1 MNNSILQLFEG
12 LTFDQA
18 KELRRRIVPALE
30 MVRREVITEASKP
43 ATKTTHARAQRTSP
57 AITSRGNNAKMQSQ
71 NNSG

>member
-18 KELRRRIVPALE
+18 KELRRRIGPALE
-30 MVRREVITEASKP
+30 EVRREVITEASKP
-43 ATKTTHARAQRTSP
+43 AAQTKPARAKPTSP

-71 NNSG
+71 NSQ